1 MRPSAAI
8 EQNLDKVRAI
18 LARYPVK
25 NARLFGSVSRGD
37 DAEGSDIDI
46 LVDPTDATTLM
57 DLAGLK
63 LELQDLLGVGVDIAT
78 PDALTRRIAENVAAD
93 LKPL

>member
-1 MRPSAAI
+1 MRPSATI
-8 EQNLDKVRAI
+8 EQNLDEVRAI

-37 DAEGSDIDI
+37 DVEGSDVDI

-63 LELQDLLGVGVDIAT
+63 LELQELLGVAVDIAT
-78 PDALTRRIAENVAAD
+78 PAALTHRIAENVADD

>member
-1 MRPSAAI
+1 MRPSVAI
-8 EQNLDKVRAI
+8 EQNLDEVRAI

-37 DAEGSDIDI
+37 DVEGSDVDI
-46 LVDPTDATTLM
+46 LVDPTDTTTLM

-78 PDALTRRIAENVAAD
+78 PAALTNTITMNVTCD
-93 LKPL
+93 LKPM

>member
-1 MRPSAAI
+1 MRPSIAI
-8 EQNLDKVRAI
+8 AENLDKVRAI
-18 LARYPVK
+18 LARYPVE
-25 NARLFGSVSRGD
+25 NARVFGSVSRGD
-37 DAEGSDIDI
+37 DVEGSDIDI
-46 LVDPTDATTLM
+46 LVDPTETTTLM

-78 PDALTRRIAENVAAD
+78 PATLTDRLAARVIDD

>member
-1 MRPSAAI
+1 MRPSTAI

-25 NARLFGSVSRGD
+25 NARLFGSVSRGED
-37 DAEGSDIDI
+37 VEGSDIDI
-46 LVDPTDATTLM
+46 LVDLTDVTTLM

-78 PDALTRRIAENVAAD
+78 PDAMTRRIAENVADD